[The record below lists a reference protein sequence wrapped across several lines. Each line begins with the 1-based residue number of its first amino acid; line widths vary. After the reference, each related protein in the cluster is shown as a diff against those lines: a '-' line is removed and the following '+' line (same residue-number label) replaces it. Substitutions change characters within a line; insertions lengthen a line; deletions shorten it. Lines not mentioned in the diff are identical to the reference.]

1 MESGEPYLNNY
12 MFYKNK
18 EKLQTGK
25 TPTRIST
32 LGAGK
37 AITKYEERSDE
48 TPHNHTVF
56 YLFIA
61 LFSFSSL

>member
-32 LGAGK
+32 LGAGNC
-37 AITKYEERSDE
+37 ITVDEERSDE
-48 TPHNHTVF
+48 IPHELH
-56 YLFIA
+56 
-61 LFSFSSL
+61 

>member
-37 AITKYEERSDE
+37 CITMDEERSDE
-48 TPHNHTVF
+48 IPVIILSVSSVSMF
-56 YLFIA
+56 
-61 LFSFSSL
+61 FS